1 MIIPCEFVFSIIS
14 RACSLCY
21 SEEFKVLFSR
31 YGKVD
36 HSVILAVLD
45 NYSRRRGFVVFSTH
59 AEAKNAMR
67 AVHKMT
73 IKCVLSY
80 SVGLHSNGVHPE
92 ATSST
97 SPGRSSNVPRAF
109 STGVPTSRTPNRRK

>member
-1 MIIPCEFVFSIIS
+1 MIIH
-14 RACSLCY
+14 CSLWSLSCRAFDNFCC
-21 SEEFKVLFSR
+21 SEEFKALFSR
-31 YGKVD
+31 YGKVE

-67 AVHKMT
+67 AVHKLT

-80 SVGLHSNGVHPE
+80 FGFPHSNDIYPE
-92 ATSST
+92 ATNST
-97 SPGRSSNVPRAF
+97 SHGRSSNVPRVF
-109 STGVPTSRTPNRRK
+109 STGVPTSRTLSRRK